1 MIFNCVWEHNGD
13 DSLMYVSE
21 LPGAYTRG
29 TSREIA
35 LEKMP
40 IEISAYLKWCS
51 RPMPTSIE
59 VVILQETQSDLQICD
74 ADSDVILELEKTL
87 LTMTEYIQLKQLAL
101 KSAEDFQLLY
111 DSIPD
116 KFLSALPERRTFY
129 GTVPRT
135 AREMYEHTKNVN
147 AYYFGEIGVDADNSG
162 TILEC
167 RERGFAALEGKDN
180 FLDNGVVIGSYGES
194 WSLRKVIRRFIWHDR
209 IHAKAMYRMAQKTFG
224 YDHVRNVF
232 GFE

>member
-51 RPMPTSIE
+51 RPIPTSIE

-74 ADSDVILELEKTL
+74 ADSDVILESEKTQ

-111 DSIPD
+111 DSVPD
-116 KFLSALPERRTFY
+116 KFLSALPARGTFY

-135 AREMYEHTKNVN
+135 AQEMYEHTKNVN

-167 RERGFAALEGKDN
+167 RERGFAVLEGKDN